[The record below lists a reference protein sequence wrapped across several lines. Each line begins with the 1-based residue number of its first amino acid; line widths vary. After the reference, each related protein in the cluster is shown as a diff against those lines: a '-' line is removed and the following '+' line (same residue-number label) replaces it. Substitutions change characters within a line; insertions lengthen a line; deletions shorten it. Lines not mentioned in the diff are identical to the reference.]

1 MKKMNKLIQTQNNLI
16 DIMYDLS
23 NQMNESKDYTKIDA
37 DMNTL
42 NDLSTIVKRLGDTV
56 MLDIGIENNK
66 EGEIKNAN

>member
-1 MKKMNKLIQTQNNLI
+1 MNKLIQTQNNLI

>member
-1 MKKMNKLIQTQNNLI
+1 MNKLIQTQNNLI

-56 MLDIGIENNK
+56 MLDISIENNR
-66 EGEIKNAN
+66 EGEMNKC

>member
-1 MKKMNKLIQTQNNLI
+1 MKKMNKLTQTQNNLI

-23 NQMNESKDYTKIDA
+23 NQMNEAKDYTKIDA

-56 MLDIGIENNK
+56 VLEIPQPQNNEECIDK
-66 EGEIKNAN
+66 

>member
-1 MKKMNKLIQTQNNLI
+1 MKKMNKLTQTQNNLI

-23 NQMNESKDYTKIDA
+23 NQMNEAKDYTKIDA

-56 MLDIGIENNK
+56 MLDISIENNR
-66 EGEIKNAN
+66 EGEMNKC